1 MRTGKVLH
9 VASSNVSAEQIDQAQ
24 EIADQG
30 SLSRFIG
37 TQIEWSLLNRDVE
50 AEIVPAARRNDLG
63 VVPYFPLASGL
74 LTGKYRKGEAFPEGS
89 RFDKLKPLA
98 DRVVSDANFDEVERL
113 TAFAEERGHTIL
125 ELAVAWLVAQEPVT
139 SVITGATRP
148 EQVRAYVAAAQ
159 WQITAED
166 LVAIP

>member
-24 EIADQG
+24 EIAEQG

-63 VVPYFPLASGL
+63 VVTYFPLASGL
-74 LTGKYRKGEAFPEGS
+74 LTGKYRKGEAF
-89 RFDKLKPLA
+89 R
-98 DRVVSDANFDEVERL
+98 R
-113 TAFAEERGHTIL
+113 
-125 ELAVAWLVAQEPVT
+125 
-139 SVITGATRP
+139 
-148 EQVRAYVAAAQ
+148 AAAS
-159 WQITAED
+159 TS
-166 LVAIP
+166 